1 MENVVRHHLLIY
13 GYEVYVGVL
22 SSGEI
27 DFVARKGD
35 QTVRVPGWS
44 RGC

>member
-27 DFVARKGD
+27 DFVARKGNLTD
-35 QTVRVPGWS
+35 RVPGCS
-44 RGC
+44 KGC